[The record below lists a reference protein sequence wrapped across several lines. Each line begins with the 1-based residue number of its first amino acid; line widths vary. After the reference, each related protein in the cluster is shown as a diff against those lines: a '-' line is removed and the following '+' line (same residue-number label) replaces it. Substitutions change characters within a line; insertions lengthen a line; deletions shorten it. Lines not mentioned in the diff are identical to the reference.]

1 MAFFKIFFFF
11 IFDFLKFK
19 LYAWVQVHLVFSCF
33 SVAQS
38 VSSLVVSNSLQSHG
52 LQPTRLLCPWD
63 SPGKNTGVGCHFLLQ
78 GIFPAQRLN
87 LGLLHCRQ
95 ILYRLGHQGV
105 SFSVFLFCCNTRMS
119 DYPSSIKL
127 LLHFYQKLLD
137 HTFVGLFLDS
147 ILFHCSVCLYLLSSA
162 TQN

>member
-1 MAFFKIFFFF
+1 M
-11 IFDFLKFK
+11 
-19 LYAWVQVHLVFSCF
+19 
-33 SVAQS
+33 
-38 VSSLVVSNSLQSHG
+38 SNSVRPHRR
-52 LQPTRLLCPWD
+52 QPTRLPRPWD

-78 GIFPAQRLN
+78 GIFPAQTLN

-95 ILYRLGHQGV
+95 ILYHLGHQGV

-162 TQN
+162 TQNWLLQLCNKSGNWVVWDFLLSFLFESSIFFSI